1 MALSE
6 KIKQDVEKLP
16 EALQE
21 EVLDFVEYLLMKAG
35 QRENKEWFTGSLA
48 TAMQGMEDEGGPEY
62 TEADLKEIFHPNE
75 FLLA

>member
-6 KIKQDVEKLP
+6 KIKADVEKLP

-21 EVLDFVEYLLMKAG
+21 EVLDFVEYLLMKAS
-35 QRENKEWFTGSLA
+35 QREDKEWLAGFLA

-62 TEADLKEIFHPNE
+62 TEADLKEIFHSDG

>member
-6 KIKQDVEKLP
+6 KIKADVEKLP

-21 EVLDFVEYLLMKAG
+21 EVLDFVEYLLMKVE

-62 TEADLKEIFHPNE
+62 TEADLKETFHPNE

>member
-21 EVLDFVEYLLMKAG
+21 EVLDFVEYLLMKAE
-35 QRENKEWFTGSLA
+35 QREDREWFAGSLV
-48 TAMQGMEDEGGPEY
+48 TAMQGMEYESGPEY

>member
-6 KIKQDVEKLP
+6 KIKADVEKLP

-35 QRENKEWFTGSLA
+35 QKEDKEWFVGSLT
-48 TAMQGMEDEGGPEY
+48 TAMQGLENEDGPEY
-62 TEADLKEIFHPNE
+62 TEADLKEIFR
-75 FLLA
+75 